1 MKSIERTF
9 ACLQLFDEFERP
21 AGMVEITRHLGYPAS
36 TVALI
41 LRSLVAEGYL
51 QHDRATRTYRPTVRL
66 AQLGAW
72 VGTRFASD
80 QALQEVAARVN
91 KRTGEMVSIA
101 ARNDIRAQYL
111 FILGGR
117 QEALSVSAGSTR
129 LLCRSGLGWAL
140 LSFLDRH
147 ALASVVR
154 RTNSMLPAE
163 DRVDVVAMQGIADRC
178 REEGYVF
185 AEHTVRPGGGVI
197 AVPVFTSKMQFAIGM
212 HGSAA
217 RLRKSEQKIVALM
230 KKELAAASPA
240 FM

>member
-1 MKSIERTF
+1 MKSIQRTF
-9 ACLQLFDEFERP
+9 SCLQLFDEFERA
-21 AGMVEITRHLGYPAS
+21 AGMVEITQHLGYPAS

-41 LRSLVAEGYL
+41 LKSLVAEGYL
-51 QHDRATRTYRPTVRL
+51 HHDRSTRTYRPTVRL

-72 VGTRFASD
+72 VGTRFAPD

-91 KRTGEMVSIA
+91 KQTGEMVSIA
-101 ARNDIRAQYL
+101 ARNDIRVQYL
-111 FILGGR
+111 FILRGQ

-147 ALASVVR
+147 ALVSVLR
-154 RTNSMLPAE
+154 RTNAMLPAE
-163 DRVDVVAMQGIADRC
+163 DRVDVNAMHDIADRC
-178 REEGYVF
+178 REVGYVF

-197 AVPVFTSKMQFAIGM
+197 ALPVFTSRMQFAIGV
-212 HGSAA
+212 HGQAA
-217 RLRKSEQKIVALM
+217 RLRKSEQEIVALM

-240 FM
+240 FI